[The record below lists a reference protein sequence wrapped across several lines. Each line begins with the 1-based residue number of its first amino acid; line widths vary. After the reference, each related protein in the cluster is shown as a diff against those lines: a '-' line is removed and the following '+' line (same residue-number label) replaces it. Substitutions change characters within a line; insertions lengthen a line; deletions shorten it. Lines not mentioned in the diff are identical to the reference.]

1 MVTIFRDAASF
12 FGEAIESVLAQS
24 YGDWELLL
32 VDDGS
37 EDGSDAVALEYTSR
51 LPGRIRYLSH
61 DGRVNRG
68 TARSRNLGVE
78 NARGRYVAEL
88 DADDVWCPRFLERRV
103 AALESDPATVL
114 AFSPVLRW
122 YGWTGAA
129 DDAAR
134 DWVARPWDSL
144 GETIEPPSL
153 LPIILERAPE
163 GGVPK
168 GWLIRREA
176 ILAVGGYPE
185 QFRDMY
191 EDQALLCL
199 IGLTGRARCL
209 TGCDYYY
216 RRHGMSM
223 VSVLN
228 RTRDPREMRARFL
241 GWLEA
246 HLRQSGYKD
255 RTVWRSLRR
264 ELRRC
269 RHPRLTNLS
278 ERILQLPGRIA
289 RKLSRMATSRDE
301 RAL

>member
-1 MVTIFRDAASF
+1 VTIFRNAASF
-12 FGEAIESVLAQS
+12 FEEAIDSVLTQTYA
-24 YGDWELLL
+24 DWELLL
-32 VDDGS
+32 VDDGA
-37 EDGSDAVALEYTSR
+37 EDGSDELALQYVDRFPE
-51 LPGRIRYLSH
+51 RIRYLAH

-88 DADDVWCPRFLERRV
+88 DADDVWQPQFLERRV
-103 AALESDPATVL
+103 AALEREPNTVL

-122 YGWTGAA
+122 YSWSGAA
-129 DDAAR
+129 EDAER
-134 DWVARPWDSL
+134 DWIARPWDSI

-153 LPIILERAPE
+153 LPILLERAPA

-185 QFRDMY
+185 EFRDMY
-191 EDQALLCL
+191 EDQALLCM
-199 IGLTGRARCL
+199 IGLTGRARYL
-209 TGCDYYY
+209 GECDYYY
-216 RRHGMSM
+216 RRHVHSM

-241 GWLEA
+241 GWLQDY
-246 HLRQSGYKD
+246 LRRIGNVD
-255 RTVWRSLRR
+255 GTVHRSLRR

-269 RHPRLTNLS
+269 HYPRLTRLGDHLAALPARVVRKLVRLARKPD
-278 ERILQLPGRIA
+278 ERIA
-289 RKLSRMATSRDE
+289 
-301 RAL
+301 